1 MQTGMI
7 SVKTGIKIWESL
19 ARPILEYGGEIWP
32 TTKKD
37 VWKEAEILQYQSAK
51 RILGCVQKSPNEAAR
66 GELGWWTLKARR
78 TMIRLRFWWKLV
90 NMDEERIV
98 KRVYDSSRKQCVEN
112 KNKNKEDKI
121 ENWCTTT
128 ENYLIQLGMK
138 DKWDKGTIEALG
150 TKNEWRLAIKT
161 AIQEQKENEWKEEI
175 NKKTMLQSWYG
186 KIKNKLEREEYLNIK
201 DPYARVL
208 TTKLRTGRTS

>member
-1 MQTGMI
+1 M
-7 SVKTGIKIWESL
+7 
-19 ARPILEYGGEIWP
+19 
-32 TTKKD
+32 
-37 VWKEAEILQYQSAK
+37 ILQENNA
-51 RILGCVQKSPNEAAR
+51 
-66 GELGWWTLKARR
+66 
-78 TMIRLRFWWKLV
+78 
-90 NMDEERIV
+90 
-98 KRVYDSSRKQCVEN
+98 CVEN

-161 AIQEQKENEWKEEI
+161 AIQEQQENEWKEEI

-208 TTKLRTGRTS
+208 TTKLRTGSHELRINTERSKKDKVEREERICIICDQELKTKKVEDELHFLKDCKEYQVERKIWMEEVKTTMNREPQKTIYNINNINIEEILNQVKV